1 MFHSIRSRS
10 VLVMAVTA
18 ALVCSVAQP
27 SAASRAYRAF
37 SRASYWN
44 NPLPKRAPV
53 AADSRAMIRFLIR
66 RNTPNYIT
74 LSGATPD
81 GQWGTP
87 VYWGTSSDPAY
98 DVHSNCQADVPPE
111 FGTIRIPAGAQ
122 ADPTSDSSMTVYNRE
137 SGKVFGMWHARYD
150 AAAATWTS
158 CGGSVYYLRSNGLA
172 GELRQSNNR
181 NNVGH
186 RGFPPPVW
194 AIRLDEIQAGE
205 IRHVIKISVDETK
218 CDHVFPAVGDE
229 CGTMNRY
236 APPEGTRI
244 RIRRGVDIA
253 KLRLSPA
260 ALIVARA
267 LQRYGAVIG
276 DQSGHGAA
284 VKVENTVAEGRGDLW
299 AGVLGKDSLRGIP
312 LRLFEVIK
320 LGYGR

>member
-1 MFHSIRSRS
+1 MFDSIRSRS
-10 VLVMAVTA
+10 VVVIAVAA
-18 ALVCSVAQP
+18 ALLCALAQP
-27 SAASRAYRAF
+27 GAASRAYRAF
-37 SRASYWN
+37 SRDSYWN
-44 NPLPKRAPV
+44 DPLPKRAPV
-53 AADSRAMIRFLIR
+53 AARSRAMIRFLIR

-74 LSGATPD
+74 LSGATSD

-87 VYWGTSSDPAY
+87 IYWGTSNDPVY
-98 DVHSNCQADVPPE
+98 DVHTNCQAAVPPE

-122 ADPTSDSSMTVYNRE
+122 ADPTSDSSMIVYNRE
-137 SGKVFGMWHARYD
+137 TRKVFGMWHARYD
-150 AAAATWTS
+150 ASTATWTS

-172 GELRQSNNR
+172 GDLRQSNNR
-181 NNVGH
+181 HNVGH
-186 RGFPPPVW
+186 RGFPPAVW
-194 AIRLDEIQAGE
+194 AIRQDEIQAGE
-205 IRHVIKISVDETK
+205 IRHVLKMSVDETK

-229 CGTMNRY
+229 CGTRHRF

-244 RIRRGVDIA
+244 RVRPGVDLA

-267 LQRYGAVIG
+267 LQRYGAVIA

-299 AGVLGKDSLRGIP
+299 TGVLVKDALRDIP